1 MKSFSKDKQ
10 TSNCS
15 GESKCME
22 SLQIILDGEAS
33 QSDEENFMN
42 HLEVC
47 MPCYNYYNMDKAV
60 KELIQTKIVKVKM
73 PEDLVKKLKFQLEN
87 IKEER

>member
-1 MKSFSKDKQ
+1 MKSISKDKHLN
-10 TSNCS
+10 NCS
-15 GESKCME
+15 DEGRCME
-22 SLQIILDGEAS
+22 SLQVILDGEAS
-33 QSDEENFMN
+33 QSDEEDFMN
-42 HLEVC
+42 HVEAC
-47 MPCYNYYNMDKAV
+47 MPCYNHYNMDKAV

>member
-1 MKSFSKDKQ
+1 MKSFPKDKY
-10 TSNCS
+10 TTNCLED
-15 GESKCME
+15 GRCLE
-22 SLQIILDGEAS
+22 SLQLILDGEAS
-33 QSDEENFMN
+33 QSDEETFMN
-42 HLEVC
+42 NLEIC

-87 IKEER
+87 IKE

>member
-1 MKSFSKDKQ
+1 MKSFPKDKH
-10 TSNCS
+10 TTNCLE
-15 GESKCME
+15 GDKCLE
-22 SLQIILDGEAS
+22 SLQLILDGEAS
-33 QSDEENFMN
+33 RSDEETFMN
-42 HLEVC
+42 HLEIC

-87 IKEER
+87 IKE